1 MNPMMFF
8 QQQPQQPPI
17 KHLMPQ
23 AMFND
28 NSGYNTF
35 IKTIA
40 LVAAGCGT
48 ILAIDAFARKV
59 DGYYITR

>member
-8 QQQPQQPPI
+8 QQQQPQPI
-17 KHLMPQ
+17 NHLMPN

-28 NSGYNTF
+28 KSSYNTF
-35 IKTIA
+35 IKTVA